1 MKRKYGVG
9 ATGVVTGTLER
20 EINLNV
26 SLMLRDLLENDGY
39 TVIMTRTDHETI
51 SSNIDRANL
60 ANDNNADLMLR
71 IHSDSYKD
79 SNIKGASM
87 LVPGKVGYAVD
98 IVDISRTYGEIIL
111 NTLTEEV
118 GMKNRG
124 VITRTD
130 QTGFN
135 WSKVPIMTVELGFLS
150 NPDEDRLLSSSDYQ
164 TKLAQALHKGI
175 AKCFSQENAS
185 P

>member
-1 MKRKYGVG
+1 
-9 ATGVVTGTLER
+9 
-20 EINLNV
+20 
-26 SLMLRDLLENDGY
+26 
-39 TVIMTRTDHETI
+39 
-51 SSNIDRANL
+51 
-60 ANDNNADLMLR
+60 
-71 IHSDSYKD
+71 
-79 SNIKGASM
+79 
-87 LVPGKVGYAVD
+87 
-98 IVDISRTYGEIIL
+98 
-111 NTLTEEV
+111 
-118 GMKNRG
+118 MKNRG